1 MPLIKFLPTTVP
13 SILLYFYHHNSQT
26 CYTKEF
32 PIPTIS
38 YCIKSR
44 NIVMAGCVFFNDA
57 KSKLKLTATLFRN
70 NTNIGFN
77 VGKHTEVVPDTWSHE
92 FLTLRP
98 PKNVVKDFF
107 PVLETITISVPTIR
121 FVGTLRS
128 ISTCD
133 FKEVLNYLY
142 SPARRQLHL
151 FLSVSVYFIHSL
163 KLSFNFY

>member
-1 MPLIKFLPTTVP
+1 
-13 SILLYFYHHNSQT
+13 
-26 CYTKEF
+26 
-32 PIPTIS
+32 
-38 YCIKSR
+38 
-44 NIVMAGCVFFNDA
+44 MAGCVFFNDA

-107 PVLETITISVPTIR
+107 PVLETITISVPTKRI
-121 FVGTLRS
+121 VGTLRS

-142 SPARRQLHL
+142 SPKLGDNCTYFYLSLFILYTPCSFLLIFIEINLKEFQSNFLYKLWMQSLEILWMSL
-151 FLSVSVYFIHSL
+151 FLCL
-163 KLSFNFY
+163 TLNFFMFWIW